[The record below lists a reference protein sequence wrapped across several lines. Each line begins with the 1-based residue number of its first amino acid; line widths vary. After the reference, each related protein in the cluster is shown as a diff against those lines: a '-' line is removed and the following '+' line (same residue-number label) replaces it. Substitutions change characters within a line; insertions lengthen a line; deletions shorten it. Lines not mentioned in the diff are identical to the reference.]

1 MQHRFTTQ
9 VQSIL
14 RGTLLLLWVV
24 IIFSTGMVRETPVHA
39 QTALPD
45 GKTIYLPVISSGPAY
60 NVTITRVEVTQ
71 AIQDS
76 QNSIMLVAGRP
87 TLLRIF
93 TSSTGIT
100 QASLPVRVSI
110 TSRSSNNSLASASQI
125 VTASVPA
132 VSSEATYSSTV
143 NYQLPA
149 SWVSGTID
157 LSIKLD
163 TGNQLSDVNS
173 AGNSAAL
180 HLTFNPVPPL
190 DVKIVPIQYTDTYD
204 NYTYP
209 APSSDSISSWIY
221 RTYPISQVRISWHA
235 PVAFTGDLTTSTDF
249 GKLLSKVTSIKQAE
263 NAPASQVYYGL
274 IPTASG
280 TKTWFHTG
288 IAGLGWVGSRAA
300 IGLDLSGQSSQIAA
314 HEIGHNLGMQHTP
327 CGTASGTDPA
337 YPYPDGSIG
346 KYGVDLTTGQVYA
359 PTFKDV
365 MSYCAPKWISDYTYK
380 VLYSSQVK
388 YGAVTSSA
396 LTVQSQSAGTTGR
409 SLLLRANV
417 SAQGAELLPSYVLS
431 GGASVPPEAGEY
443 QAQVLGTNGEILADM
458 PVRAFTA
465 GEQTE
470 GQISAIQAMIPLP
483 DVPAA
488 KVRLLKAGVLLAE
501 QPLQSITMSKVSSM
515 TVEPSG
521 DGFRVRWTASP
532 QPILVRYSVNQGAT
546 WTTLEV
552 DLHGTEITIPA
563 SSLPGQKGTFEVVQA
578 GVWK

>member
-1 MQHRFTTQ
+1 MQHRFITQ
-9 VQSIL
+9 VQSVL

-24 IIFSTGMVRETPVHA
+24 MIFSAVMVREKPVHA

-60 NVTITRVEVTQ
+60 AVSITRVEVTQ

-76 QNSIMLVAGRP
+76 QNSVMLVAGRP

-93 TSSTGIT
+93 TSSTGVT
-100 QASLPVRVSI
+100 PASLPVRVAI

-125 VTASVPA
+125 VTASVSP

-157 LSIKLD
+157 LAVKLD
-163 TGNQLSDVNS
+163 AGNQMNAVNTTD
-173 AGNSAAL
+173 NSYAL
-180 HLTFNPVPPL
+180 HLTFKPVPPL

-204 NYTYP
+204 NFTYP
-209 APSSDSISSWIY
+209 APSSDTISNWIY
-221 RTYPISQVRISWHA
+221 RTYPVSQVRISWHA

-249 GKLLSKVTSIKQAE
+249 GKLLNKVTSIKQAE
-263 NAPASQVYYGL
+263 NALTSQVYYGL

-288 IAGLGWVGSRAA
+288 FAGLGWVGSRTA
-300 IGLDLSGQSSQIAA
+300 IGLDLAGQSSQIAA

-327 CGTASGTDPA
+327 CGTTSGTDPA

-365 MSYCAPKWISDYTYK
+365 MSYCGPKWISDYTYK
-380 VLYSSQVK
+380 VLYNSQVK

-396 LTVQSQSAGTTGR
+396 LTVQDQSAGTTGR

-417 SAQGAELLPSYVLS
+417 NAQGAELLPSYILS
-431 GGASVPPEAGEY
+431 GGSSTMPETGEY
-443 QAQVLGTNGEILADM
+443 QVQVLGTSGEILADA
-458 PVRAFTA
+458 PIRAFTA
-465 GEQTE
+465 GEPGE

-483 DVPAA
+483 DVPVA
-488 KVRLLKAGVLLAE
+488 KVRLLKAGVLLGE
-501 QPLQSITMSKVSSM
+501 QSLQAITMSKVSGM
-515 TVEPSG
+515 AVEPSG
-521 DGFRVRWTASP
+521 NGFRVRWAASP
-532 QPILVRYSVNQGAT
+532 QPVLVRYSVNQGAT
-546 WTTLEV
+546 WTTLEM
-552 DLHGTEITIPA
+552 DLRGTEITIPP
-563 SSLPGQKGTFEVVQA
+563 SSLPGQDGTFEVVQA